1 MGRLLFTTVHGK
13 SVHRLHSGKNTC
25 DYVQEY
31 FKGATIF
38 GITFNCHLLKRLGMG
53 TPAVTIQT
61 KPNAELTS
69 ILPTSPKAMMSTQMF
84 YPLQEKQEIKGRFLP
99 GTPGAKHPLLAGN
112 RTVIKGKENSSGCTS
127 RTSVP
132 LWRRAEEVN
141 LYFLLR
147 EKQMWKTWRAEF
159 CCVLPC

>member
-13 SVHRLHSGKNTC
+13 SVHRLHFGKNTC

-31 FKGATIF
+31 FKGATIL

-69 ILPTSPKAMMSTQMF
+69 ILPTSPKATTSTQMF

-112 RTVIKGKENSSGCTS
+112 RTVIQGKGKLKWLYKQNKCAPMEACRGGQLVLLAERETNVENLAS
-127 RTSVP
+127 
-132 LWRRAEEVN
+132 
-141 LYFLLR
+141 
-147 EKQMWKTWRAEF
+147 
-159 CCVLPC
+159 